1 MTRDQA
7 IEFIKQVGVGYL
19 ATVCADNT
27 PRVRPMG
34 MHTFYD
40 GDMYFFTLSP
50 TRKVA
55 EMKANPQV
63 EAVWTN
69 MKDLSQVRIRGRANI
84 VEDES
89 IQKRFMQD
97 NPKVAQIVTPK
108 TEKLFCL
115 YKITPETVE
124 TAEGLVPYK
133 EIDW

>member
-7 IEFIKQVGVGYL
+7 MEFIKQVGVGYL

-40 GDMYFFTLSP
+40 GDMYFFTFSP

-55 EMKANPQV
+55 EMKANPRV

-69 MKDLSQVRIRGRANI
+69 MKDLCQVRIRGMADI
-84 VEDES
+84 VEDEA
-89 IQKRFMQD
+89 IQKKFMQD
-97 NPKVAQIVTPK
+97 NPKAAQIMTPE

-115 YKITPETVE
+115 YKIIPDKVE
-124 TAEGLVPYK
+124 VAEGLVPYK
-133 EIDW
+133 QIDW